1 MYCDKRYA
9 MKEGR
14 IVGSG
19 TPKALLTREF
29 ISEVY
34 EVDAQIYHGKTIKS
48 TSFTILESRSFSFIK
63 NDAAKKRLDSFF
75 CC

>member
-1 MYCDKRYA
+1 MYCDKLYA

-34 EVDAQIYHGKTIKS
+34 EVDAQIYHGKDDQIHIFYHSGKQE
-48 TSFTILESRSFSFIK
+48 L
-63 NDAAKKRLDSFF
+63 
-75 CC
+75 